1 MKRIFVVIVLFC
13 VGGIAGCGTLESATS
28 QINVGDSKER
38 VSELMGAPRD
48 RQFKGEVEAWQYCRT
63 GAGIGYM
70 DHRIVWFWQGK
81 VTGVTS
87 YKSTTPGVSCVSNIR
102 PLDWSEDPS

>member
-1 MKRIFVVIVLFC
+1 MIRIIAVTMLFGLC
-13 VGGIAGCGTLESATS
+13 SIAGCGTLESATS
-28 QINVGDSKER
+28 QISVGDSKER
-38 VSELMGAPRD
+38 VTELMGAPRD

-70 DHRIVWFWQGK
+70 DHRIVWFRQGK

-87 YKSTTPGVSCVSNIR
+87 YKSTTPGVSCVSNIK
-102 PLDWSEDPS
+102 PLDWREDPS